1 MSDGQRYH
9 IGVDDK
15 PYKCTA
21 RTPDSCPLKVI
32 GTVHGTL
39 KEVTDAIEDK
49 ARLANTNMKR
59 GLSKSTSGQQLPTTP
74 AKSKDETKDER
85 TTWMRSYMALVASSA
100 QPDDESTA
108 VDAAASPTL
117 SKSASPTNG
126 AGVSP
131 KTAGSS
137 APASTFR
144 PLPPRRLVIP
154 EDQKREYD
162 GLRADAGTTVE
173 EVMASGSNIHSIL
186 SESYGSLE
194 DAVGVPRGEMIG
206 DSKRLGIDL
215 KHSNQF
221 RISSWPYGKLS
232 PDDLYMNSRTRST
245 RSSAVIV
252 LNARLESMVRDG
264 WTLPDKSTIDAEQN
278 RIWRSLPSASR
289 RGLRK
294 SDVRGLAIV
303 QAGYE
308 PGSDSKIGDPSD
320 PASLTQQTLSYAK
333 RARGME
339 DDGAPLSDSA
349 SRDALD
355 LMQITAKPWNDEA
368 GRLLKEAGET
378 RYQYNLRPDG
388 IALWRIAMVQNAMAD
403 GRDLSDNAQW
413 RRDVGEPEA
422 LMGMTGTMVS
432 KYGGKLPQEARAWL
446 GTNPD
451 WQIHPTRTVN

>member
-1 MSDGQRYH
+1 MIAMSDEQRYH

-15 PYKCTA
+15 PHKCLA
-21 RTPDSCPLKVI
+21 RTTDSCPLKKV
-32 GTVHGTL
+32 GTFHGTL
-39 KEVTDAIEDK
+39 KEVENAIEDK
-49 ARLANTNMKR
+49 ARLANMNMG
-59 GLSKSTSGQQLPTTP
+59 GLSKSTSRTTAATTP
-74 AKSKDETKDER
+74 AQSNDER
-85 TTWMRSYMALVASSA
+85 TAWIQSYMALVASSE
-100 QPDDESTA
+100 PNDESTD
-108 VDAAASPTL
+108 VNAAASPTL
-117 SKSASPTNG
+117 SKSASPTSG

-137 APASTFR
+137 APASTFK
-144 PLPPRRLVIP
+144 PLKPRRLVIP
-154 EDQKREYD
+154 EEQKLEYD
-162 GLRADAGTTVE
+162 GLRTNARNTVE

-206 DSKRLGIDL
+206 DSKRPGIDL

-221 RISSWPYGKLS
+221 RLSSWPYGKLS
-232 PDDLYMNSRTRST
+232 PDDLYLNSRTSST

-264 WTLPDKSTIDAEQN
+264 WTSPDKSTIDAEQN
-278 RIWRSLPSASR
+278 RIWQSLPTASR
-289 RGLRK
+289 RSLRK

-320 PASLTQQTLSYAK
+320 PASLTQQTLSYAR

-339 DDGAPLSDSA
+339 EDGTPLSGSA

-355 LMQITAKPWNDEA
+355 LMQITAKPWDDESR
-368 GRLLKEAGET
+368 RLLKEAGET

-388 IALWRIAMVQNAMAD
+388 VALWRVAMVQNAMAD
-403 GRDLSDNAQW
+403 GRDLSDNEQW
-413 RRDVGEPEA
+413 RRDVAEPEA
-422 LMGMTGTMVS
+422 LMGMTGTMMS

-451 WQIHPTRTVN
+451 WQIRPTRMVN